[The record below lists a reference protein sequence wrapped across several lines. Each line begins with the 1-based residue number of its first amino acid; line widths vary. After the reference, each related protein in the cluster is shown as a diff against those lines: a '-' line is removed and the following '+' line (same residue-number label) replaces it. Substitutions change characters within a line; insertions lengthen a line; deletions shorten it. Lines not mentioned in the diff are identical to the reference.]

1 MSKANQNTAD
11 CAFRIVH
18 HKRPDSLIVK
28 NGLFR
33 HIVANEQ
40 GRLVCVKLYANG
52 WSITTIAGTMKM
64 NVRLNGTDVEIEP
77 KGNIRNGRLKLSE
90 YVPIAKPQHVDKVLV
105 DSIYGQIEMHNE
117 KDSLIRFFIDG
128 QEVGYLRNPERRNVE
143 YSLPK
148 TISLADAAILFC
160 ISMLAVRYDDIDIV

>member
-1 MSKANQNTAD
+1 MTKANQNTAD
-11 CAFRIVH
+11 QAFKIVQN
-18 HKRPDSLIVK
+18 KRPDRLVVK

-52 WSITTIAGTMKM
+52 WSITTMAGTMKM
-64 NVRLNGTDVEIEP
+64 NVRLKGTEVVIEP
-77 KGNIRNGRLKLSE
+77 NGNIRRGDLELSR
-90 YVPIAKPQHVDKVLV
+90 YVPIAKPQRVDKVLV
-105 DSIYGQIEMHNE
+105 DSIYGQIEMRNE
-117 KDSLIRFFIDG
+117 KDNLLEFFLDG
-128 QEVGYLRNPERRNVE
+128 QSIGYLKNPEKRNVE

-160 ISMLAVRYDDIDIV
+160 IGMLIVRYDDIDIV

>member
-18 HKRPDSLIVK
+18 HKRPDSLMVK

-52 WSITTIAGTMKM
+52 WSITTMAGTMKM

-77 KGNIRNGRLKLSE
+77 KGNIRSGSLKLSE
-90 YVPIAKPQHVDKVLV
+90 YVPIAKPQRAEKVLV
-105 DSIYGQIEMHNE
+105 DSIYGQTLTL
-117 KDSLIRFFIDG
+117 KDIRMALESVYRPNSRKPAFDIIGFDACLMSCLEVTNALDG
-128 QEVGYLRNPERRNVE
+128 F
-143 YSLPK
+143 
-148 TISLADAAILFC
+148 AD
-160 ISMLAVRYDDIDIV
+160 Y

>member
-1 MSKANQNTAD
+1 MSKANQNTA
-11 CAFRIVH
+11 VH
-18 HKRPDSLIVK
+18 HRSADSLTVK

-40 GRLVCVKLYANG
+40 GRLVCVKLYADG
-52 WSITTIAGTMKM
+52 WCITTMAGTMKM
-64 NVRLNGTDVEIEP
+64 NVRLNGTDVGIEP
-77 KGNIRNGRLKLSE
+77 KGNIKNGRLKLSE
-90 YVPIAKPQHVDKVLV
+90 YVPIAKTQHVDKVLV

-117 KDSLIRFFIDG
+117 KDSLIRFLIDG
-128 QEVGYLRNPERRNVE
+128 QEIGYLRNPERRNAE

-148 TISLADAAILFC
+148 TISLEDAAVLFC

>member
-1 MSKANQNTAD
+1 MSKANQNTVD
-11 CAFRIVH
+11 HRIKIVH
-18 HKRPDSLIVK
+18 HRRPDGLIVK

-52 WSITTIAGTMKM
+52 WSITTMAGTMKM
-64 NVRLNGTDVEIEP
+64 NVRLDGTDVEVEP
-77 KGNIRNGRLKLSE
+77 KGNIRKGTLKLSE
-90 YVPIAKPQHVDKVLV
+90 YVPIAKPQRVDRVFV
-105 DSIYGQIEMHNE
+105 DSIYGQIEMLNE
-117 KDSLIRFFIDG
+117 KGSLIRFLLDG
-128 QEVGYLRNPERRNVE
+128 QEIGYLRNPERRSVE

-160 ISMLAVRYDDIDIV
+160 IGMIAVRYDDIDIV